1 MHSKI
6 NIIEVNPRSSRTI
19 PFISKVTGIPMI
31 EIATTVMTGKKLTDL
46 PYGMDLAPNKD
57 LYAVK
62 APVFS
67 MSKLAGVDTFLG
79 PEMKSTGEVMGIDK
93 NIDSAIMKALI
104 ASGLTVK
111 PGISVLISL
120 ADIDKEDSIP
130 LIKDLDRSG
139 HKIFSTSGT
148 AKFIRKMGI
157 NAEIVEKRLNN
168 SNKQNVVDII
178 RDGTVEMVVN
188 TVTGDRS
195 VMQDGFYI
203 RRSAAEMNVPCFT
216 SIDTARCAVES
227 GSLENTQNFN
237 IMTLKEYLSN

>member
-139 HKIFSTSGT
+139 HKIFSTSEGFPHDKNT
-148 AKFIRKMGI
+148 LSPISAEVIFII
-157 NAEIVEKRLNN
+157 SFNDCSEKNLPT
-168 SNKQNVVDII
+168 
-178 RDGTVEMVVN
+178 GPLPEMLLLFSKV
-188 TVTGDRS
+188 
-195 VMQDGFYI
+195 
-203 RRSAAEMNVPCFT
+203 
-216 SIDTARCAVES
+216 
-227 GSLENTQNFN
+227 
-237 IMTLKEYLSN
+237 K